1 MATSFEALKLTR
13 PGLFGVRLSGS
24 VGRAEKNRLK
34 EFAAKCLANGK
45 LLVVF
50 DLADLDAIGGGG
62 ASVLAEF
69 QRELLP
75 RGGEA
80 VFVAPNDTVQRFLAL
95 QFGSLPFRSFGTV
108 EEASAALAEA
118 RPDAGAASPEAPD
131 AAGAR
136 TPAGAAGA
144 VPAGAPPAA
153 GAPAPGA
160 SAPAKKTPAAAGGP
174 HEPAGAVAN
183 PADTDDFAFD
193 AASSGAPDSALDDLL
208 GGFAAGEAGG
218 AARPRPGGA
227 PRDPSLVPE
236 ARDAAGSS
244 GEPPPLAPDASPD
257 ASPEAS
263 PDASPEGSD
272 HRGRTAIP
280 SASPASAGGSG
291 AVRPQYISFE
301 NALVVLRN
309 VVDVAGMVEP
319 LRNLLHSFDLA
330 REVTVY
336 LRQGERFVADGGPG
350 DLAAGGPL
358 VAALTAAARPL
369 SLLDMGDLE
378 LADAEARLLAELR
391 ADMALPVRRRGVL
404 QAVAFIRRGSEGQEY
419 GVSETFAV
427 TLLGHLLSELAD
439 RSAGAAVNGA
449 SGAAAGERAA
459 SEGGGT
465 GGAPRA
471 AGGGEPAGAGDLPAE
486 LRRKILQMQVLFSI
500 SEDFSRVRDTA
511 RLMDLLCVT
520 VTSQLGVR
528 AVAILELEGEQLTP
542 RIGRG
547 LELERI
553 PRLCPVTA
561 QVQAW
566 LAEQPLPAPV
576 AELPPLLHRFQEV
589 LAKAGFAYV
598 APLKTRGQLLG
609 LVLLGAALNGTRP
622 ELDLDFLSTLLN
634 QAAIAMDNARMLQ
647 QSQDQN
653 IGVIR
658 TLVSLI
664 EQRSLA
670 EGNLTERIAHL
681 VGEVAREL
689 EFPPEKLRELT
700 YGTVLRD
707 IGMIPI
713 SDLVLRSPRKL
724 TEAEWRQIKAH
735 PEVGVQLLTPLQ
747 LPALVRDVVLNHHE
761 RFNGEGYPRGLQGR
775 AIPLGARIV
784 SVVESFVAMISDLPY
799 RTALSPAEAI
809 AILNENWGLRY
820 DPEIVEAFLR
830 VLAREEQ
837 PVPAEPGLAGAG
849 LPGGAP

>member
-1 MATSFEALKLTR
+1 MATSFEPLKLTR

-62 ASVLAEF
+62 AAALAEF
-69 QRELLP
+69 QRELLQ

-95 QFGSLPFRSFGTV
+95 QFGSLPFRCFGSV
-108 EEASAALAEA
+108 EEASAALAE
-118 RPDAGAASPEAPD
+118 
-131 AAGAR
+131 
-136 TPAGAAGA
+136 
-144 VPAGAPPAA
+144 PAA
-153 GAPAPGA
+153 GPDDSPFD
-160 SAPAKKTPAAAGGP
+160 SAP
-174 HEPAGAVAN
+174 
-183 PADTDDFAFD
+183 
-193 AASSGAPDSALDDLL
+193 SGAPDSALDDLL
-208 GGFAAGEAGG
+208 GGFATGEAGSAARSRPEG
-218 AARPRPGGA
+218 PPRDPALVPEVRDAASDPGEPSPPATDATPAARPEA
-227 PRDPSLVPE
+227 CPE
-236 ARDAAGSS
+236 AC
-244 GEPPPLAPDASPD
+244 
-257 ASPEAS
+257 PEAS
-263 PDASPEGSD
+263 RDASPEGPD

-280 SASPASAGGSG
+280 SASPAAAGGSG

-309 VVDVAGMVEP
+309 AVDVAGMVEP

-358 VAALTAAARPL
+358 VAALTAASRPL

-404 QAVAFIRRGSEGQEY
+404 QAVAFIRRGGEGQEY

-439 RSAGAAVNGA
+439 RSAGAAAGGA
-449 SGAAAGERAA
+449 SGAAAGERATGA
-459 SEGGGT
+459 AGGPD
-465 GGAPRA
+465 GGPDGGPRA
-471 AGGGEPAGAGDLPAE
+471 AGSGEPGGAGDLPAE
-486 LRRKILQMQVLFSI
+486 LRRKIVQMQVLFSI

-520 VTSQLGVR
+520 VTAQLGVR

-553 PRLCPVTA
+553 PRLSPVTA

-576 AELPPLLHRFQEV
+576 SELPPLLHRFQEV

-681 VGEVAREL
+681 VGEVAREM

-747 LPALVRDVVLNHHE
+747 LPGLVRDVVLNHHE

-784 SVVESFVAMISDLPY
+784 SVVESFVAMVSDLPY

-837 PVPAEPGLAGAG
+837 AVPAEPGLAGAVA
-849 LPGGAP
+849 PGGAP